1 MDFKSP
7 STRLIIPFVMVI
19 ISGFFFKNNT
29 ISFTL
34 FGVGLLG
41 MSLVYVFRQPIHWYS
56 FCQNPPPIT
65 PEMVMILERKAL
77 YYQQLSIENK
87 RHFLKRMSLF
97 LMAKEMTSINEDEA
111 FPADFKALIT
121 ATAVQMNFGHER
133 FLFPEF
139 QKILVHPSL
148 FLSAVINKQFH
159 GSETFIDPEYKGH
172 SCQIFAGDRL
182 LHAFNDA
189 KSGYN
194 VAIHE
199 MANAFATNHD
209 LIKIEENMKKNP
221 NLLKHFAL
229 IRGFNYHQAIDYTR
243 NPVLSHF
250 GLAVE
255 HFFYNPKAFE
265 YVLPELFQLLC
276 EALNQNPLNLEN
288 PVIEPINY
296 KLLVEKKEVY

>member
-19 ISGFFFKNNT
+19 ISGFFFKNT
-29 ISFTL
+29 SISFTL

-41 MSLVYVFRQPIHWYS
+41 ISLVYIFRQPIHWYW
-56 FCQNPPPIT
+56 FCQNPPPIAS
-65 PEMVMILERKAL
+65 EMIMILERKFL
-77 YYQQLSIENK
+77 YYQKLSVENK
-87 RHFLKRMSLF
+87 RYFLKRMSLF

-111 FPADFKALIT
+111 FPADFKVLIT
-121 ATAVQMNFGHER
+121 ATAVQMNFGQER
-133 FLFPEF
+133 FLFPAF

-148 FLSAVINKQFH
+148 FLSEVINKQFH

-182 LHAFNDA
+182 LHAFKDS

-194 VAIHE
+194 IAVHE

-209 LIKIEENMKKNP
+209 LDKIEKMMKENVD
-221 NLLKHFAL
+221 LLKHFAI
-229 IRGFNYHQAIDYTR
+229 IRGFNYHQAVDYTR
-243 NPVLSHF
+243 NPVLSYF

-265 YVLPELFQLLC
+265 YVLPNLFQLLC
-276 EALNQNPLNLEN
+276 ETLNQNPLNPEN
-288 PVIEPINY
+288 PVVEPIDY
-296 KLLVEKKEVY
+296 ELLVEKKDVY